1 MISFQM
7 PDLPRRVRP
16 GAALLCLITVMLLAA
31 AVSSGAA
38 ASDAR
43 LHEQALRLVNESRTE
58 HGLEPLQRDAVLD
71 TAAERHAEDM
81 LAQGYFSHTSPAGTT
96 LLDRFRS
103 AGGSDSLMVAENIGS
118 CGRCSPPVTAMQIEE
133 LHEGWMESTGHRRN
147 ILSEDFTRFGFGFAI
162 DRVGGLYAVQTFA
175 GPGSPPAGSG
185 RQLRKTISD
194 AEAAELAVDEL
205 NRTRQR
211 LGLSPAEPNASL
223 TRVAHQTLAD
233 ARAGGGLTLQNVRSE
248 AALERAVASGDA
260 QWRSVSTVAGE
271 CGGCGAV
278 PANSDVEH
286 FMGQWLANPQYRDHL
301 LAPGPVA
308 VGFALAADGE
318 GRKVALALAAS
329 P

>member
-1 MISFQM
+1 MISFPM
-7 PDLPRRVRP
+7 PHLSPRARP
-16 GAALLCLITVMLLAA
+16 GAARLCLITLMLLAV

-43 LHEQALRLVNESRTE
+43 LHEQALRLVNESRAE
-58 HGLEPLQRDAVLD
+58 HGLEPLRRDLVLD
-71 TAAERHAEDM
+71 AAAQRHAEDM
-81 LAQGYFSHTSPAGTT
+81 LALGYFSHTSPAGTT
-96 LLDRFRS
+96 LLDRFRA

-118 CGRCSPPVTAMQIEE
+118 CGRCSPPATAIQIEE
-133 LHEGWMESTGHRRN
+133 LHEGWMASTGHRRN
-147 ILSEDFTRFGFGFAI
+147 ILSDDFTRFGFGLAI
-162 DRVGGLYAVQTFA
+162 DRVRGLYAVQTFA

-185 RQLRKTISD
+185 RQVRKSLTD

-211 LGLSPAEPNASL
+211 LGLPPAEASASL
-223 TRVAHQTLAD
+223 TRVARQTLAD
-233 ARAGGGLTLQNVRSE
+233 ARAGGGLALQNVRSE
-248 AALERAVASGDA
+248 AALERAVAAGDA
-260 QWRSVSTVAGE
+260 RWRSVSILAGK
-271 CGGCGAV
+271 CGGCGAA
-278 PANSDVEH
+278 PTNSDVEH